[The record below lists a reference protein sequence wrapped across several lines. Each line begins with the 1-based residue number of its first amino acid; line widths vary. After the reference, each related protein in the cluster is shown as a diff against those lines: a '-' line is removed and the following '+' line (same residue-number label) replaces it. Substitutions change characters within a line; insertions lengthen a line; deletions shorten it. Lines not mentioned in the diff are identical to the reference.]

1 MDQGSNFTSKAIS
14 KCFKAEGI
22 ETVYSPLNNHRAFGC
37 VERTLKNI
45 KNFILTY
52 LKQKDHGKLEAMVKM
67 VLDALRFSP
76 NASIKMS
83 RFEAHHGREAN
94 TQPNQKP
101 SLQIFKRK
109 NVLGQKS
116 ACLDTEAPKA
126 QTHPARTNWIMRS
139 DVEYDQQN
147 MYHPLKV
154 MKKLATRDWVPCAA
168 TNEGTNY
175 TTNWP
180 SRRS

>member
-22 ETVYSPLNNHRAFGC
+22 ETVYSPLNNHRVFGC

-45 KNFILTY
+45 ENFILTY
-52 LKQKDHGKLEAMVKM
+52 LKEKDHGKLEAMVKM

-101 SLQIFKRK
+101 SLQIFKKK

-116 ACLDTEAPKA
+116 AMSRHRGAKGSDAP
-126 QTHPARTNWIMRS
+126 R
-139 DVEYDQQN
+139 
-147 MYHPLKV
+147 
-154 MKKLATRDWVPCAA
+154 
-168 TNEGTNY
+168 
-175 TTNWP
+175 
-180 SRRS
+180 